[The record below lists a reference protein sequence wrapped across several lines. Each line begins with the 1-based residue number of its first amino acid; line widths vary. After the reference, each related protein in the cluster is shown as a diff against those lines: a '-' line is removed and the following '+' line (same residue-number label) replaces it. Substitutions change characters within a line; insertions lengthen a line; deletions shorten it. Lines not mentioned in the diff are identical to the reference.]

1 MSRPSESA
9 AARILKHGYLWLML
23 ALVFL
28 PFYVM
33 LIISFKDNKQ
43 FYNRTWLPTWPLH
56 WENWAEAW
64 DTVGVYIANSVFL
77 AVTATLITLV
87 VAVLSAYVFGRYRV
101 PFGDV
106 FWAALIVLMLMPG
119 VANLI
124 PLFNLMRRLS
134 LLNSLFGL
142 SIVTAAGGQVFC
154 LYVLRNF
161 IEDMPKEFFE
171 CARID
176 GASHLQQV
184 IHVVI
189 PQSGGI
195 ISALAIMSFVG
206 SWNSFILP
214 LITIRDPEL
223 LPLAVGLY
231 RLQGAYVKQWGPLM
245 AAYFISAVPLVI
257 LFAFTMRFFIRGISE
272 GAIKG

>member
-1 MSRPSESA
+1 MSRPSEGG
-9 AARILKHGYLWLML
+9 AARFLKHAYLWAML

-33 LIISFKDNKQ
+33 LVISFKTNRQ
-43 FYNRTWLPTWPLH
+43 FYNRPWLPTFPLH
-56 WENWAEAW
+56 WENWATGW
-64 DTVGVYIANSVFL
+64 DTVGVHIANSVFL
-77 AVTATLITLV
+77 AVTATLISLS
-87 VAVLSAYVFGRYRV
+87 VAILAAYVFGRFRV
-101 PFGDV
+101 PAGDIV
-106 FWAALIVLMLMPG
+106 WSAILVLMLMPG

-124 PLFNLMRRLS
+124 PLFTLMKRLNM
-134 LLNSLFGL
+134 LNSLIGL
-142 SIVTAAGGQVFC
+142 SIVGAAGGQIVC

-176 GASHLQQV
+176 GASHLQQI

-189 PQSGGI
+189 PQTGGI
-195 ISALAIMSFVG
+195 ISTLAILRFVG
-206 SWNSFILP
+206 EWNSFILP
-214 LITIRDPEL
+214 LITIRDPER

-231 RLQGAYVKQWGPLM
+231 YLQGAYVKQWGPLM
-245 AAYFISAVPLVI
+245 AAYFISAVPLVV

>member
-1 MSRPSESA
+1 MSRASENPI
-9 AARILKHGYLWLML
+9 ARVLKHGYLWAML

-33 LIISFKDNKQ
+33 LVVSFKDNKQ
-43 FYNRTWLPTWPLH
+43 FYNQTWLPTWPLH
-56 WENWAEAW
+56 WGNWAEAW

-77 AVTATLITLV
+77 AVTATLVTLV
-87 VAVLSAYVFGRYRV
+87 VGVLSAYVFGRYRV
-101 PFGDV
+101 PFGEL
-106 FWAALIVLMLMPG
+106 FWAGLIILMLMPG
-119 VANLI
+119 VAHLI
-124 PLFNLMRRLS
+124 PLFNLMRRLD
-134 LLNSLFGL
+134 LLNSLLGL
-142 SIVTAAGGQVFC
+142 SIVSAAGGQVFC

-195 ISALAIMSFVG
+195 ISALAIMGFVG
-206 SWNSFILP
+206 AWNSFILP
-214 LITIRDPEL
+214 LITIRDTEL

-257 LFAFTMRFFIRGISE
+257 LFAFTMRFFIRGITE

>member
-1 MSRPSESA
+1 MSRPSESHV
-9 AARILKHGYLWLML
+9 ARILKHGYLWLML

-33 LIISFKDNKQ
+33 LVVSFKDNKQ
-43 FYNRTWLPTWPLH
+43 FYNQTWLPTWPLH
-56 WENWAEAW
+56 WGNWAEAW

-87 VAVLSAYVFGRYRV
+87 VAVLSAYVFGRYRL
-101 PFGDV
+101 PFGDL
-106 FWAALIVLMLMPG
+106 FWAGLIVLMLMPG

>member
-1 MSRPSESA
+1 MSRPSESHV
-9 AARILKHGYLWLML
+9 ARILKHGYLWLML

-33 LIISFKDNKQ
+33 LVVSFKDNKQ

-56 WENWAEAW
+56 WGNWAEAW

-87 VAVLSAYVFGRYRV
+87 VAVLSAYVFGRYRL
-101 PFGDV
+101 PFGDL
-106 FWAALIVLMLMPG
+106 FWAGLIVLMLMPG

>member
-1 MSRPSESA
+1 MSRTSESPL
-9 AARILKHGYLWLML
+9 ARWLKHGYLWIML

-33 LIISFKDNKQ
+33 LVVSFKDNKQ
-43 FYNRTWLPTWPLH
+43 FSNHPWAPTWPLH
-56 WENWAEAW
+56 WENWIVGW
-64 DTVGVYIANSVFL
+64 NTVGVCIANSIFI
-77 AVTATLITLV
+77 AVLTTVITLC
-87 VAVLSAYVFGRYRV
+87 VAVLAAYVFGRYKV
-101 PFGDV
+101 PFADLL
-106 FWAALIVLMLMPG
+106 WAAILVLMLMPG

-124 PLFNLMRRLS
+124 PLFNLMRGLH
-134 LLNSLFGL
+134 LLNSLVGL
-142 SIVTAAGGQVFC
+142 CIVSAAGGQIVC
-154 LYVLRNF
+154 LYILRNF

-176 GASHLQQV
+176 GASHLQQI

-189 PQSGGI
+189 PQCGGI
-195 ISALAIMSFVG
+195 ISTLAILNFVG
-206 SWNSFILP
+206 AWNSFILP
-214 LITIRDPEL
+214 LIAIRDPEK

-231 RLQGAYVKQWGPLM
+231 QLQGAYVKQWGPLM
-245 AAYFISAVPLVI
+245 AAYFISAVPLVV

>member
-1 MSRPSESA
+1 MSVRTESA
-9 AARILKHGYLWLML
+9 TARLFKHGYLWLML
-23 ALVFL
+23 ALTFL

-33 LIISFKDNKQ
+33 FVVSLKDNSQ
-43 FYNRTWLPTWPLH
+43 FFKHPFVLTFPLH
-56 WENWAEAW
+56 WENWKTGW
-64 DTVGVYIANSVFL
+64 DTVGVHIANSVFL
-77 AVTATLITLV
+77 AVTATLISL
-87 VAVLSAYVFGRYRV
+87 AISVLAAYVFGRYKI

-106 FWAALIVLMLMPG
+106 FWMAILILMLMPG

-124 PLFNLMRRLS
+124 PLFNLMKRLHM
-134 LLNSLFGL
+134 LNSLVGL
-142 SIVTAAGGQVFC
+142 SIVGAAGGQIIC

-176 GASHLQQV
+176 GASHLQQI

-189 PQSGGI
+189 PQTGGI
-195 ISALAIMSFVG
+195 LSTLAILRFVG
-206 SWNSFILP
+206 EWNNFILP
-214 LITIRDPEL
+214 LITLRDPEL

-231 RLQGAYVKQWGPLM
+231 RLQGAYVKLWGPLM
-245 AAYFISAVPLVI
+245 AAYFISAIPLVI

>member
-1 MSRPSESA
+1 MSRTSENRA
-9 AARILKHGYLWLML
+9 AYWLKHAYLWLML

-33 LIISFKDNKQ
+33 LVVSFKDNRQ
-43 FYNRTWLPTWPLH
+43 FSNQPWVPTWPLH
-56 WENWAEAW
+56 WGNWIVGW
-64 DTVGVYIANSVFL
+64 NTVGVYIANSVFL
-77 AVTATLITLV
+77 AVLTTVITLS
-87 VAVLSAYVFGRYRV
+87 VAVLAAYVFGRYRV
-101 PFGDV
+101 PFADM
-106 FWAALIVLMLMPG
+106 FWAAVLVLMLMPG

-124 PLFNLMRRLS
+124 PLFKLMKGLHM
-134 LLNSLFGL
+134 LNSLVGL
-142 SIVTAAGGQVFC
+142 AVVSAAGGQIVC
-154 LYVLRNF
+154 LYILRNF

-176 GASHLQQV
+176 GASHVQQI

-189 PQSGGI
+189 PQCGGI
-195 ISALAIMSFVG
+195 ISTLAILNFVG

-214 LITIRDPEL
+214 LIAIRDPEK

-231 RLQGAYVKQWGPLM
+231 NLQGTYVKQWGPLM
-245 AAYFISAVPLVI
+245 AAYFISAVPLVV

>member
-1 MSRPSESA
+1 MSRPSESPV
-9 AARILKHGYLWLML
+9 ARILKHGYLWLML

-33 LIISFKDNKQ
+33 LVVSFKDNKQ

-56 WENWAEAW
+56 WGNWAEAW

-87 VAVLSAYVFGRYRV
+87 VAVLSAYVFGRYRL
-101 PFGDV
+101 PFGDL
-106 FWAALIVLMLMPG
+106 FWAGLIVLMLMPG

>member
-1 MSRPSESA
+1 MSRPQNPI
-9 AARILKHGYLWLML
+9 ARLLKHGYLWLML
-23 ALVFL
+23 ALTFL

-33 LIISFKDNKQ
+33 LGISFKTNAQ
-43 FYNRTWLPTWPLH
+43 FFREPWIPTFPLH
-56 WENWAEAW
+56 PENWVTAW
-64 DTVGVYIANSVFL
+64 NTVAVYIANSIFL
-77 AVTATLITLV
+77 AVTATLISLV
-87 VAVLSAYVFGRYRV
+87 VAVLAAYVFGRYKV
-101 PFGDV
+101 PFGD
-106 FWAALIVLMLMPG
+106 FLWAAILILMLMPG

-124 PLFNLMRRLS
+124 PLFTLMKNLR
-134 LLNSLFGL
+134 LLNSLVGL
-142 SIVTAAGGQVFC
+142 SLVVAAGGQIVC

-161 IEDMPKEFFE
+161 IEDMPREFFE

-176 GASHLQQV
+176 GASHLQQI

-189 PQSGGI
+189 PQCGGI
-195 ISALAIMSFVG
+195 ISTLAILRFVQA
-206 SWNSFILP
+206 WNSFLLP
-214 LITIRDPEL
+214 LITIRDPEM

>member
-1 MSRPSESA
+1 MTRISEGPISRL
-9 AARILKHGYLWLML
+9 LKHSYLWLVL
-23 ALVFL
+23 LLTFL

-33 LIISFKDNKQ
+33 LVISFKDNAQ
-43 FYNRTWLPTWPLH
+43 FYRYPWVFTQPFH
-56 WENWAEAW
+56 WGNWATAW
-64 DTVGVYIANSVFL
+64 DTIGVAIANSVFL
-77 AVTATLITLV
+77 AVTATIFSLIL
-87 VAVLSAYVFGRYRV
+87 AVLAAYVFGRYRL
-101 PFGDV
+101 PFSDV
-106 FWAALIVLMLMPG
+106 LWAMVLVLMLMPG
-119 VANLI
+119 IANLV
-124 PLFNLMRRLS
+124 PLFTLMKGLK
-134 LLNSLFGL
+134 LLNSLMGL
-142 SIVTAAGGQVFC
+142 AIVGSAGGQIIC

-176 GASHLQQV
+176 GASHLQQI

-189 PQSGGI
+189 PQTGGI
-195 ISALAIMSFVG
+195 LSTLAILRFVG
-206 SWNSFILP
+206 EWNNFILP
-214 LITIRDPEL
+214 LITIRDPER

-245 AAYFISAVPLVI
+245 SAYFISAIPLVI

>member
-1 MSRPSESA
+1 MSRISEGPV
-9 AARILKHGYLWLML
+9 ARGLKHSYLWIML

-33 LIISFKDNKQ
+33 LVISFKDNTQ
-43 FYNRTWLPTWPLH
+43 FYNNPWVPTFPLH
-56 WENWAEAW
+56 WENWSEAW
-64 DTVGVYIANSVFL
+64 NTVGVFIANSIFL
-77 AVTATLITLV
+77 AVSATLIAL
-87 VAVLSAYVFGRYRV
+87 AAAILAAYVFGRYRV
-101 PFGDV
+101 PFGEV
-106 FWAALIVLMLMPG
+106 FWLGLIILLLMPG

-124 PLFNLMRRLS
+124 PLFGLMRKLN
-134 LLNSLFGL
+134 LLNSLVGL
-142 SIVTAAGGQVFC
+142 SLVTAAGGQVFC

-189 PQSGGI
+189 PQCGGI

-206 SWNSFILP
+206 AWNSFILP

-257 LFAFTMRFFIRGISE
+257 LFAFTMRFFIRGIGE
-272 GAIKG
+272 GGIKG

>member
-1 MSRPSESA
+1 MSRPSESHV
-9 AARILKHGYLWLML
+9 ARILKHGYLWLML

-33 LIISFKDNKQ
+33 LVVSFKDNKQ

-56 WENWAEAW
+56 WGNWAEAW

-87 VAVLSAYVFGRYRV
+87 VAVLSAYVFGRYRL
-101 PFGDV
+101 PFGDL
-106 FWAALIVLMLMPG
+106 FWAGLIVLMLMPG

-189 PQSGGI
+189 PQCGGI

>member
-1 MSRPSESA
+1 MSRISEGPI
-9 AARILKHGYLWLML
+9 ARWLKHGYLWLML

-33 LIISFKDNKQ
+33 LVISFKDNRQ
-43 FYNRTWLPTWPLH
+43 FYNRTWVPTWPLH

-77 AVTATLITLV
+77 AVTATLITLT
-87 VAVLSAYVFGRYRV
+87 VAVLASYVFGRYRM
-101 PFGDV
+101 PFGDL
-106 FWAALIVLMLMPG
+106 FWAGLIILMLMPG

-134 LLNSLFGL
+134 LLNSLLGL

-189 PQSGGI
+189 PQCGGI
-195 ISALAIMSFVG
+195 ISALAIMNFVG
-206 SWNSFILP
+206 AWNSFILP
-214 LITIRDPEL
+214 LIVIRDTEL
-223 LPLAVGLY
+223 LPLAVGLF

>member
-1 MSRPSESA
+1 MSRPSESHV
-9 AARILKHGYLWLML
+9 ARILKHGYLWLML

-33 LIISFKDNKQ
+33 LVVSFKDNKK
-43 FYNRTWLPTWPLH
+43 FYNRTWLTTWPHH
-56 WENWAEAW
+56 WGNWAEAW

-87 VAVLSAYVFGRYRV
+87 VAVLSAYVFGRYRL
-101 PFGDV
+101 PFGDL
-106 FWAALIVLMLMPG
+106 FWAGLIVLMLMPG

>member
-1 MSRPSESA
+1 MSKVSENPL
-9 AARILKHGYLWLML
+9 ARWLKHGYLWAML
-23 ALVFL
+23 ALTFL

-33 LIISFKDNKQ
+33 LVISFKTNKQ
-43 FYNRTWLPTWPLH
+43 FYTKPWVPTFPLH
-56 WENWAEAW
+56 WENWR
-64 DTVGVYIANSVFL
+64 VGWENVGLFIANSVFL
-77 AVTATLITLV
+77 AVTATLISLA
-87 VAVLSAYVFGRYRV
+87 VAILAAYVFGRFKV

-106 FWAALIVLMLMPG
+106 IWSLVLVLMLMPG

-124 PLFNLMRRLS
+124 PLFTLMKRLN
-134 LLNSLFGL
+134 LLNSLVGL
-142 SIVTAAGGQVFC
+142 AVVGAAGGQIIC

-176 GASHLQQV
+176 GASHLQQI

-189 PQSGGI
+189 PQAGGI
-195 ISALAIMSFVG
+195 ISTLAILRFVAA
-206 SWNSFILP
+206 WNNFILP
-214 LITIRDPEL
+214 LVTIRDPEM

-245 AAYFISAVPLVI
+245 AAYFIAAVPLVI

>member
-1 MSRPSESA
+1 MSRISEGPI
-9 AARILKHGYLWLML
+9 ARALKHGYLWGML

-33 LIISFKDNKQ
+33 LVISFKDNAQ
-43 FYNRTWLPTWPLH
+43 FYNQPWVPTFPLH
-56 WENWAEAW
+56 WENWSEAW
-64 DTVGVYIANSVFL
+64 NTVGVYIANSVFL
-77 AVTATLITLV
+77 AVTATLITL
-87 VAVLSAYVFGRYRV
+87 AAGILAAYVFGRYRV
-101 PFGDV
+101 PFGQL
-106 FWAALIVLMLMPG
+106 FWLGLIILMLMPG

-124 PLFNLMRRLS
+124 PLFNLMRNLN
-134 LLNSLFGL
+134 LLNSLLGL
-142 SIVTAAGGQVFC
+142 SLVTAAGGQVFC

-189 PQSGGI
+189 PQCGGI

-206 SWNSFILP
+206 AWNSFILP

>member
-1 MSRPSESA
+1 MSRISEGPI
-9 AARILKHGYLWLML
+9 ARTLKHGYLWLML

-33 LIISFKDNKQ
+33 LVISFKDNTQ

-64 DTVGVYIANSVFL
+64 GTVGVYIANSLFM
-77 AVTATLITLV
+77 AVTATLITLT
-87 VAVLSAYVFGRYRV
+87 VAVLASYVFGRYRV
-101 PFGDV
+101 PFGEL
-106 FWAALIVLMLMPG
+106 FWAGLIILMLMPG

-124 PLFNLMRRLS
+124 PLFNLMRRLN
-134 LLNSLFGL
+134 LLNSLLGL

-189 PQSGGI
+189 PQCGGI
-195 ISALAIMSFVG
+195 ISALAIMNFVG
-206 SWNSFILP
+206 AWNSFILP

>member
-1 MSRPSESA
+1 MSRASEHPVA
-9 AARILKHGYLWLML
+9 AALKHGYLWIML

-33 LIISFKDNKQ
+33 LVVSLKDNKQ
-43 FYNRTWLPTWPLH
+43 FYNHPWVPTWPLH
-56 WENWAEAW
+56 WENWVEAW
-64 DTVGVYIANSVFL
+64 NTVGVCISNSVFI
-77 AVTATLITLV
+77 AVTTTVITLV
-87 VAVLSAYVFGRYRV
+87 VAVLAAYVFGRYRV
-101 PFGDV
+101 PFGEV
-106 FWAALIVLMLMPG
+106 FWAGLLILMLMPG

-124 PLFNLMRRLS
+124 PLFNLMKNLR
-134 LLNSLFGL
+134 LLNSLVGL
-142 SIVTAAGGQVFC
+142 SLVSAAGGQIVC

-176 GASHLQQV
+176 GASHLQQIV
-184 IHVVI
+184 HVVV
-189 PQSGGI
+189 PQCGGI
-195 ISALAIMSFVG
+195 ISTLAILSFIG
-206 SWNSFILP
+206 AWNSFILP

-223 LPLAVGLY
+223 LPLAVGLF

-245 AAYFISAVPLVI
+245 AAYFISAVPLVV